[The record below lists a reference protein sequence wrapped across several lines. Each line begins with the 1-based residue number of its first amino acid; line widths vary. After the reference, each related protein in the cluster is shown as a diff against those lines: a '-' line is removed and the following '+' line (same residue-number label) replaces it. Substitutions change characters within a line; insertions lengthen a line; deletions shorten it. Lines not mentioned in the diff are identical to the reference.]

1 MEFELIES
9 RNCDS
14 YFDLAV
20 NLLEKYR
27 AKLKEVK
34 EINVNLKKE
43 NKTLKNEISTLK
55 LQCQQSIKE
64 RASQGNLQSIKDRA
78 GQRNLKKSKKKNKL
92 QNNNYYFQNEE
103 YNNIINMQPENSYDD
118 EVGENYFAEF
128 ENGIEGEQKFSLI
141 AENIGAKK
149 RESSERIKKMTKL
162 LNDEDDDFQVFQEEQ
177 LSDSDYELD
186 DEGEKMLEE
195 ENMTRYQIDQDEI
208 GLFVC
213 PWPGCGKKNRIQKT
227 AVQHYK
233 LHLNPDS
240 IRKRNQQLLD
250 AKNGQHL
257 SLKKQRI
264 KSKNEEKQVL
274 G

>member
-9 RNCDS
+9 QNCDS

-55 LQCQQSIKE
+55 LQYQQSIKKC
-64 RASQGNLQSIKDRA
+64 AS
-78 GQRNLKKSKKKNKL
+78 QRNLKKNKKKNKL
-92 QNNNYYFQNEE
+92 QNNNYYFQNQE
-103 YNNIINMQPENSYDD
+103 YNNVINIQPEDSYDD

-128 ENGIEGEQKFSLI
+128 ENGIEGEQEFSSI
-141 AENIGAKK
+141 AENIRAKK

-162 LNDEDDDFQVFQEEQ
+162 LNDEDDDFQGFQGEQ

-186 DEGEKMLEE
+186 DEDEKMLEE

-213 PWPGCGKKNRIQKT
+213 PWPGCGKKNRVRKT
-227 AVQHYK
+227 AVKHYK

-240 IRKRNQQLLD
+240 IRKRNQLLG
-250 AKNGQHL
+250 AKNGHL

-264 KSKNEEKQVL
+264 KSKKGEKQQVL